1 MKWHIIAGFIGIQ
14 ICTRWPSKKKKKK
27 KSVQG
32 VKNHT
37 IFFFFWNPNIIPYIK
52 RNNLLKY
59 YFGFDDLGICQR
71 LLLSK
76 TVTSLYLSLSLSCPN
91 CPFHVPN
98 CPNWPVLELLPSISS
113 TPSFTSFHA
122 FFSLSSVKTLFWV
135 LTKFY
140 NWVVVGYFSYNLY
153 LIFVTLFCEF
163 SIGLCSHFWWGWVI
177 WNEVVWNGFCMWI
190 WYLKSIFGVG
200 VWQFDYISIFLK
212 MALQPSEIKEEV
224 ALDVGKSKGKNKKDG
239 GEVAESGCWSSTFKF
254 FGSLLSSKS
263 KVDSSLSGP
272 TAHSGNP
279 MFP

>member
-1 MKWHIIAGFIGIQ
+1 MTWEYAKGY
-14 ICTRWPSKKKKKK
+14 C
-27 KSVQG
+27 
-32 VKNHT
+32 
-37 IFFFFWNPNIIPYIK
+37 
-52 RNNLLKY
+52 
-59 YFGFDDLGICQR
+59 CQR
-71 LLLSK
+71 QWHLSISLLPKLP
-76 TVTSLYLSLSLSCPN
+76 V
-91 CPFHVPN
+91 FHVPN

-140 NWVVVGYFSYNLY
+140 NWVLVGYFSYNLY
-153 LIFVTLFCEF
+153 LIFVTLFCES

>member
-1 MKWHIIAGFIGIQ
+1 MAYN
-14 ICTRWPSKKKKKK
+14 RWLYRNPNLYKVTFKKKKICPRCKISYPILK
-27 KSVQG
+27 E
-32 VKNHT
+32 T
-37 IFFFFWNPNIIPYIK
+37 IYWSTT
-52 RNNLLKY
+52 L
-59 YFGFDDLGICQR
+59 DLMTWEYAKGYCCQR
-71 LLLSK
+71 QWHLSI
-76 TVTSLYLSLSLSCPN
+76 SLYLSLAQTARFPCSKLPKLTGVGTASLYLKHP
-91 CPFHVPN
+91 
-98 CPNWPVLELLPSISS
+98 LLYQFPCLL
-113 TPSFTSFHA
+113 
-122 FFSLSSVKTLFWV
+122 FSLFCEDPFWV

-140 NWVVVGYFSYNLY
+140 NWVLVGYFSYNLY
-153 LIFVTLFCEF
+153 LIFVTLFCEC

-224 ALDVGKSKGKNKKDG
+224 ALDVGKSKRKNKKDG